1 MLKIKRF
8 GELTTDELYRILQ
21 VREEI
26 FVLEQKCFY
35 QDLDDIDCVSL
46 HVFEEDNGVIG
57 GYLRAYQK
65 DEKTVQIGRVLIR
78 QRGMGR
84 GKKLMENGIAA
95 VRERMKPEKI
105 CIEAQEHATGFYEK
119 LGFRVASDVFMDAGI
134 PHVAM
139 ELEGFEKA

>member
-8 GELTTDELYRILQ
+8 DELTTDELYRILQ

-35 QDLDDIDCVSL
+35 QDVDDIDRVSL

-78 QRGMGR
+78 QRGLGL
-84 GKKLMENGIAA
+84 GKKLMEDGIDA
-95 VRERMKPEKI
+95 VCERMRPERI
-105 CIEAQEHATGFYEK
+105 CIEAQEYAIGFYEK
-119 LGFRVASDVFMDAGI
+119 LGFCVTSDVFMDAGI

-139 ELEGFEKA
+139 ELERLGES